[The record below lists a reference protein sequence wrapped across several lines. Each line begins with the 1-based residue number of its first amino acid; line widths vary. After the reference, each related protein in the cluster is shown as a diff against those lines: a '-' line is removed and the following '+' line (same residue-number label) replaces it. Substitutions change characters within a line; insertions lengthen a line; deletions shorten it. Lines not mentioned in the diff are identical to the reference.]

1 MLVRYFV
8 VDVVIKPFFLLA
20 YCDLSALVWLVREFR
35 RLAPEGNCGV
45 SCVHFAV
52 LSDDNWLAE
61 RVFCLFAGLEAPS
74 ALCAHS
80 SFLFKNRLSQS
91 VSQSVKSVTRWGSA
105 PLRLYKW
112 GTLAIPSTICQ
123 CNFYD
128 KNARIPALY
137 TLHLFA
143 HYPCILHTRSHCP
156 RCSLSLAIA
165 RSTLLQGLYSPSLP
179 APVTLVT
186 PKPHFSS

>member
-61 RVFCLFAGLEAPS
+61 RVLCLFAGFEAPS

-80 SFLFKNRLSQS
+80 SFLFKNPNL
-91 VSQSVKSVTRWGSA
+91 
-105 PLRLYKW
+105 
-112 GTLAIPSTICQ
+112 
-123 CNFYD
+123 
-128 KNARIPALY
+128 
-137 TLHLFA
+137 
-143 HYPCILHTRSHCP
+143 CP
-156 RCSLSLAIA
+156 IFNTEVVL
-165 RSTLLQGLYSPSLP
+165 
-179 APVTLVT
+179 
-186 PKPHFSS
+186 K